1 MPAIATI
8 GTEVRVTPDD
18 DVQIIFA
25 PGKQELTRDRSPF
38 SLRVAGI
45 LEESGEIVGVFGDV
59 LSGHERY
66 RGQVA
71 TLLVRLDHCDWRRDN
86 RSAANF
92 KVGRS
97 VARPNG
103 RHPFYHP
110 DGTDIEGFP
119 VLMRFGSLD
128 SRSGDEPEVD
138 SAWEAFDKKKAE
150 QDAAPNSRPPSQL
163 PASPEVQSSDSQRT
177 PSSGGCG

>member
-1 MPAIATI
+1 MI
-8 GTEVRVTPDD
+8 GTEVKVTPDD
-18 DVQIIFA
+18 DVQIVLSPDTHEF
-25 PGKQELTRDRSPF
+25 TRDRSPF
-38 SLRVAGI
+38 SLRVAGV
-45 LEESGEIVGVFGDV
+45 LEESGEVIGVYGGV

-66 RGQVA
+66 RGQIA

-119 VLMRFGSLD
+119 FLIRFGSLD
-128 SRSGDEPEVD
+128 SRSGDEAEID
-138 SAWEAFDKKKAE
+138 SACEAFDKKKAE
-150 QDAAPNSRPPSQL
+150 SGRREGLPPT
-163 PASPEVQSSDSQRT
+163 PPDMRDRSD
-177 PSSGGCG
+177 

>member
-18 DVQIIFA
+18 DVQIVLA
-25 PGKQELTRDRSPF
+25 PGKHEHTDDRSPF

-45 LEESGEIVGVFGDV
+45 MEESGEIIGVFGDV
-59 LSGHERY
+59 VSGHQRY
-66 RGQVA
+66 RGQTA
-71 TLLVRLDHCDWRRDN
+71 TLLVRLDHSDWRRDN

-103 RHPFYHP
+103 KHPSYHP
-110 DGTDIEGFP
+110 EGTDIEGFP
-119 VLMRFGSLD
+119 FIIRFGSLD
-128 SRSGDEPEVD
+128 SRRGDEPEVN
-138 SAWEAFDKKKAE
+138 SALEAFDRRGA
-150 QDAAPNSRPPSQL
+150 SRWI
-163 PASPEVQSSDSQRT
+163 ER
-177 PSSGGCG
+177 G